1 MLLSAFFHTFSKLSF
16 QSLNIQISAR
26 VHNYA
31 VHVSLFHELLA
42 PIIDKHIDFRAHYI
56 LNLYFMKGQLS
67 FISRAQFHILEL
79 AFTSRAQFH
88 IQKPSIHDYLSY
100 SCIDQSLQLFPI
112 HFSQYIV
119 IMLVW
124 PNQQAYNC
132 YLFLY
137 WQTLQ
142 ALQYHSLPSSSLSQ
156 QLDAVRRDLQRFH
169 Y

>member
-67 FISRAQFHILEL
+67 FI
-79 AFTSRAQFH
+79 SRAQFH